1 MDRNE
6 GKNYIYPLV
15 NSYNDPLAVVSLM
28 EYWYFNPY
36 NMGRVRVM
44 ASPLYNDMMDVPM
57 AKDVSSF
64 LVWATSPEHN
74 MRKGMGRKALT
85 MLSFLLVTS
94 YYFKRHKWTVIK
106 SRKMIYTPRE
116 KVV

>member
-1 MDRNE
+1 MDRN
-6 GKNYIYPLV
+6 GDQNYIYPLV
-15 NSYNDPLAVVSLM
+15 NSFNDPPAVVSLM

-64 LVWATSPEHN
+64 LVLATSPEHD
-74 MRKGMGRKALT
+74 MRKGMGLKALT

-94 YYFKRHKWTVIK
+94 YYFKRHKGTVIK
-106 SRKMIYTPRE
+106 SRKIIYTPRE
-116 KVV
+116 NVV

>member
-15 NSYNDPLAVVSLM
+15 NSYNDPPAVVSLM

-36 NMGRVRVM
+36 NMCRVRVM
-44 ASPLYNDMMDVPM
+44 ASPLYNDMTDVPM

-64 LVWATSPEHN
+64 LV
-74 MRKGMGRKALT
+74 
-85 MLSFLLVTS
+85 
-94 YYFKRHKWTVIK
+94 
-106 SRKMIYTPRE
+106 
-116 KVV
+116 

>member
-1 MDRNE
+1 MGGGDVYQAWE
-6 GKNYIYPLV
+6 GCLTISP
-15 NSYNDPLAVVSLM
+15 SVVSLM

-36 NMGRVRVM
+36 IMGRVM

-57 AKDVSSF
+57 AKDVSFF
-64 LVWATSPEHN
+64 LVWATSPEHD
-74 MRKGMGRKALT
+74 MRKGMGLKALT

-106 SRKMIYTPRE
+106 SRKIIYTPRE